1 MHIQYMYSVPHFS
14 LPSSTLNVHKQLYI
28 NLSLFFLFFFLS
40 PSLSLSRSEEQLMLT
55 KVFFA
60 QKRMLSSC
68 SLNDFSES
76 CPLPGDP
83 GVIPKQSSQAQAQHN
98 SSFHYSLRPPSSSPG
113 EKNQGMF
120 TYIRVLLQCTMGSW
134 DCL

>member
-1 MHIQYMYSVPHFS
+1 MHILCTTLLSSIFYIECTCTVIYHYFSVFLSLS
-14 LPSSTLNVHKQLYI
+14 LPP
-28 NLSLFFLFFFLS
+28 SL
-40 PSLSLSRSEEQLMLT
+40 PLSLSRSEEQLMLT

-113 EKNQGMF
+113 EKNQHMF